1 MGNRWEARMD
11 AKQGLGEPRALV
23 SRSALLHNAR
33 LIRRQVGPAVK
44 ICAIVK
50 ADAYGHGASIVA
62 DTLTNFEYDG
72 VEPPL
77 VDAFAVASID
87 EAALFPATRLPLY
100 IFRPVENAY
109 VGQQREKLEA
119 AIRAGWIVTVCSPSA
134 AEDVAR
140 LAVACGK
147 RATVQVMIDT
157 GMNRSGVP
165 AERFGDLLARIST
178 LPALK
183 LAALCTHFA
192 CSEEPDNPAT
202 AEQFAAFRAV
212 TDHLRKGDHPLF
224 LRHVANS
231 GAVFFHPRTHL
242 EMVRPGIALYGIDPT
257 CSPSLHR
264 NLKPVLRWTAP
275 LLMIRPLKAGAPVGY
290 GQTWR
295 APRDTH
301 VGLVPVGYADG
312 YMRSFSSQA
321 HVVVNGR
328 PCPVVGRVS
337 MDLVTLDLGPQPQ
350 ATVGDEVTLLDSD
363 PLSPASAYALAR
375 AAGTIPYELF
385 CRIGP
390 RIPRIAVEPEE
401 LPLSSAYPH
410 RATDAA

>member
-1 MGNRWEARMD
+1 MD

-33 LIRRQVGPAVK
+33 LLRQTVGHATR

-50 ADAYGHGASIVA
+50 ADAYGHDARIVV

-77 VDAFAVASID
+77 VDAFAVANID
-87 EAALFPATRLPLY
+87 EAAAFPVTNLPVY
-100 IFRPVENAY
+100 VFRPVENAY
-109 VGQQREKLEA
+109 IGQQREKLEA
-119 AIRAGWIVTVCSPSA
+119 AIRNGWILTVCTPAA

-140 LAVACGK
+140 LALACGK
-147 RATVQVMIDT
+147 RANVQIMIDT
-157 GMNRSGVP
+157 GMNRSGVQLD
-165 AERFGDLLARIST
+165 RFRDLFARIST
-178 LPALK
+178 LPSLR
-183 LAALCTHFA
+183 LDALCTHFA
-192 CSEEPDNPAT
+192 CSEEVENPAT
-202 AEQFAAFRAV
+202 AEQFAAFRSV
-212 TDHLRKGDHPLF
+212 TDHLRKGDRPLF
-224 LRHVANS
+224 TRHVANS
-231 GAVFFHPRTHL
+231 GAIFFHPQTHL

-257 CSPSLHR
+257 CEPSIDR
-264 NLKPVLRWTAP
+264 NLRPALKWTAP
-275 LLMIRPLKAGAPVGY
+275 LLMIRPIRAGDAVGY

-312 YMRSFSSQA
+312 YMRAFSSQA
-321 HVVVNGR
+321 NVMLNGR

-337 MDLVTLDLGPQPQ
+337 MDLITIDLGTQPR
-350 ATVGDEVTLLDSD
+350 ATVGDEVTILDND
-363 PLSPASAYALAR
+363 PLSPASAYALAK
-375 AAGTIPYELF
+375 AADTIPYEIF
-385 CRIGP
+385 CRIGS

-401 LPLSSAYPH
+401 IPVTTRYAH